1 MESDEIYRFVGYAV
15 VVIFFIYLISK
26 ALTMN
31 IRMIEGFTSTGTST
45 GKGSSGTSNNV
56 NPDDITNESKLLQ
69 TSEDTLKSN
78 FQIDKNKDNYGA
90 LLDNLYT
97 ITNYRLL
104 KLIMDN
110 AEIINNKPD
119 DANTMAAIEKI
130 NELKEFMETLSY
142 SYKSLDNLSSN
153 SGSMQ

>member
-26 ALTMN
+26 AFTMN

-56 NPDDITNESKLLQ
+56 NPDDITNEIKLLQ
-69 TSEDTLKSN
+69 TSEDTLKSY

-119 DANTMAAIEKI
+119 DANTMAAIKKI